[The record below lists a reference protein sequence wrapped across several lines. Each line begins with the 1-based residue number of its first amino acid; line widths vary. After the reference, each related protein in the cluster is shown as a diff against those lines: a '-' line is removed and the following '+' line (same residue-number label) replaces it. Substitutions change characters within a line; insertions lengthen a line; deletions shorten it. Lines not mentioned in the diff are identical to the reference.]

1 MTTVRPIQ
9 AKDDAQI
16 AKIIRNSLESVGLDQ
31 AGTAYYDP
39 ELDHLSQF
47 YQAKPKSRDYFVAV
61 DDSDQVLGG
70 VGFAECELFDQCAE
84 LQKIYLAPQAQG
96 QGLGRALMETL
107 IQEVKSAGYRQLY
120 LETHSSLKAAI
131 GLYQKYGFKE
141 IPQPENLIHTT
152 MDRFFLKDLSD

>member
-1 MTTVRPIQ
+1 MTTIRPIQ
-9 AKDDAQI
+9 AKDDDQI
-16 AKIIRNSLESVGLDQ
+16 AKIIRNALESVGLDKP
-31 AGTAYYDP
+31 GTAYYDP

-47 YQAKPKSRDYFVAV
+47 YQVKPKSRGYFLAV

-70 VGFAECELFDQCAE
+70 VGFAECDLFDHCAE

-96 QGLGRALMETL
+96 QGLGRALMEKL
-107 IQEVKSAGYRQLY
+107 IQEVKSAAYRQLY

-141 IPQPENLIHTT
+141 ISQPENLIHTT